1 MYVLEK
7 DGELVVFI
15 GIDFNATASDVAEL
29 EGVIAS
35 TQFGP

>member
-7 DGELVVFI
+7 DGELWVFL
-15 GIDFNATASDVAEL
+15 GIDFNSTARDEAEL